1 MSDQLLIDL
10 VLLTLIPILAVAAIE
25 VRNLF
30 AAIMLVG
37 IYSLMMALEWNTL
50 HAGDVAITEAAV
62 GAGVST
68 VLFIG
73 ALVHVGRH
81 EKRPRRRVDGRGLL
95 LVIVT
100 GGFLVYGT
108 LDMPAFG
115 DPKAPVHTYRVV
127 EMRQQQVGKI
137 GEDPASLAAKRA
149 DPTDLKD
156 DFDGHVPNQVTAVL
170 ATYRSFDT
178 MIEVTVIL
186 IAGISVTLL
195 LRKQRRPELRP

>member
-10 VLLTLIPILAVAAIE
+10 VLLTLIAILAVAAIE

-30 AAIMLVG
+30 AATMLIG
-37 IYSLMMALEWNTL
+37 IYSLVMALEWNLL
-50 HAGDVAITEAAV
+50 HAGDVAFTEAAV
-62 GAGVST
+62 GAGIST
-68 VLFIG
+68 VLLIG

-95 LVIVT
+95 LVLVT

-137 GEDPASLAAKRA
+137 GEDPAVLAAKRA
-149 DPTDLKD
+149 DPHDLKD

-195 LRKQRRPELRP
+195 LRKQRRPEVGR